1 MGDVKYLQDK
11 SHNLVKSVLSVKL
24 YKLPPLSHI
33 TVLRIITSEC
43 TTLWGKREQVACI
56 LAIEERMMYQTLLS
70 VSEVTVVVGS
80 CGGTLLAPV

>member
-1 MGDVKYLQDK
+1 MHD
-11 SHNLVKSVLSVKL
+11 
-24 YKLPPLSHI
+24 I
-33 TVLRIITSEC
+33 
-43 TTLWGKREQVACI
+43 WGKREQAVCI